1 MKITKTVYLSASP
14 ASWEEDGYS
23 YSMLDFEC
31 EGRITISSM
40 EVTMEVPEGFDL
52 NTGQIDMLK
61 AEKQKILAEAGL
73 KAANI
78 EDQIQRLLCIEN
90 KGEE

>member
-1 MKITKTVYLSASP
+1 MKITQTVYLMASP
-14 ASWEEDGYS
+14 SLFEDSGYNYRVSS
-23 YSMLDFEC
+23 YQPDEY
-31 EGRITISSM
+31 ITVDSM

-61 AEKQKILAEAGL
+61 TEQKKILAEAGL

-78 EDQIQRLLCIEN
+78 EDQIQRLLFIEHR
-90 KGEE
+90 GEE

>member
-1 MKITKTVYLSASP
+1 MKILKRIYLSASP
-14 ASWEEDGYS
+14 APWEEDGYE
-23 YSMLDFEC
+23 YSIVDFER
-31 EGRITISSM
+31 EGRIAVSSM

-61 AEKQKILAEAGL
+61 TEKQKILAEAGL

-78 EDQIQRLLCIEN
+78 EDQIQRLLFIEHR
-90 KGEE
+90 GEE